1 MAYNPKEI
9 EAKWQNAWEATDLYK
24 YDENSD
30 KERFYSL
37 VMFPY
42 PSRNLHMGHMR
53 VYTISDVISRHKRM
67 LGYNVLNPMGFDAFG
82 LPAENAAIERGV
94 HPAEWT
100 DSNIAYMRDHQL
112 KRMGTSYDWTREVI
126 SCHEDYY
133 KWTQYLFLKLYEQGL
148 VYQKEAPVNW
158 CPECNTVLANEQVE
172 DGMCWRH
179 GDTEVKKRM
188 MKQWFLKITAYADE
202 LLEDLDKLE
211 DWPNSVK
218 IMQKNWIG
226 KSFGAEIDF
235 ALSLRGVEDRACP
248 EERSDV
254 GMAIQSETY
263 GSRRDARDDNK
274 ITVFTT
280 RPDTIYGVTYMVLAP
295 EHKLVSKLV
304 TAEQKEAVEKYKA
317 DTAGKTEIERTAEGR
332 EKTGV
337 FTGAYCVNPY
347 TGDEVPIWIADYAL
361 VDYGTGAVMAVPAH
375 DQRDYE
381 FAKTFDLPVRTVIE
395 RHCEEGQSPDVAI
408 QPENSGSRRFA
419 RDDKA
424 YTEPGTL
431 VNSQQFD
438 GIDNETAKKKIVE
451 FGSESG
457 FSRQVTNYRLRDWLI
472 SRQRYWGCP
481 IPLVETEDGELVK
494 IPYENLPVA
503 LPLDIDFAEAKSKGG
518 SVLENTPNWYNV
530 TLPDGRKAKRI
541 TDTLDTF
548 LCSSWYFLRYPD
560 ALNTEKPFDADK
572 VFPVDQ
578 YVGGVEHA
586 ILHLLYSR
594 FFTKAL
600 RDCGML
606 NFDEPFTKLLSQG
619 MVVKYSE
626 KEKKITKM
634 SKSKGNVVGTDDFF
648 DQYGADAARLFIL
661 FAAPVEAEVEW
672 VEEGAQGQ
680 YRFIGRIWRLFEEL
694 APSLNRH
701 PGDSVSHP
709 ERSEGSLCFDLKL
722 DFKSLSKENQELVRA
737 FHNSLKSITHDLDPK
752 RNGFN
757 TSIARMSEF
766 INALQKYVNEHDSY
780 SDEDSACLRHC
791 LFNFLKMMAPFTP
804 HLAEELWYQ
813 YVIRKEPKEN
823 MENSIHR
830 QSWPVFEQSYL
841 ETDTYNLVLQLK
853 GKKVDVIEVSKTL
866 SKVEI
871 EKLALDNDKMKNR
884 LEGLD
889 IKKVIVVPNKLVNV
903 VAV

>member
-1 MAYNPKEI
+1 MNSTYNPKEI
-9 EAKWQNAWEATDLYK
+9 EAKWQKIWDNTDLYK
-24 YDENSD
+24 YDEESS

-42 PSRNLHMGHMR
+42 PSGNLHMGHMR

-94 HPAEWT
+94 HPHDWT
-100 DSNIAYMRDHQL
+100 ESNIAYMRDHQL

-126 SCHEDYY
+126 SCREDYY
-133 KWTQYLFLKLYEQGL
+133 KWTQYLFLKLYDKGL

-158 CPECNTVLANEQVE
+158 CPDCNTVLANEQVE

-179 GDTEVKKRM
+179 TQTEVKKRM

-202 LLEDLDKLE
+202 LLADLEMLE
-211 DWPNSVK
+211 HWPNSVK

-226 KSFGAEIDF
+226 KSYGAEIDF
-235 ALSLRGVEDRACP
+235 KSGDEV
-248 EERSDV
+248 
-254 GMAIQSETY
+254 
-263 GSRRDARDDNK
+263 

-295 EHKLVSKLV
+295 EHKLVSKLT
-304 TAEQKEAVEKYKA
+304 TAEQKDEVEKYIE
-317 DTAGKTEIERTAEGR
+317 DTATKTEIERTAEGR

-337 FTGAYCVNPY
+337 FTGAYCINPF
-347 TGDEVPIWIADYAL
+347 TGLEVPVWVADYAL

-381 FAKTFDLPVRTVIE
+381 FAKSFGLPIKTVIASP
-395 RHCEEGQSPDVAI
+395 EGVAI
-408 QPENSGSRRFA
+408 TSNT
-419 RDDKA
+419 A

-438 GIDNETAKKKIVE
+438 AIDNETAKSKIVE
-451 FGSESG
+451 YGASQG
-457 FSRQVTNYRLRDWLI
+457 FARKVTNYRLRDWLI

-481 IPLVETEDGELVK
+481 IPLCETEDGDLVK
-494 IPYENLPVA
+494 VPYDQLPVS
-503 LPLDIDFAEAKSKGG
+503 LPLDIDFAKAKSEGG
-518 SVLENTPNWYNV
+518 SVLANKPDWYNV

-541 TDTLDTF
+541 TDTMDTF
-548 LCSSWYFLRYPD
+548 ICSSWYFLRYPD
-560 ALNTEKPFDADK
+560 SLNSNLPFENSK

-606 NFDEPFTKLLSQG
+606 DFAEPFDRLLSQG

-626 KEKKITKM
+626 KEGKITKM

-648 DQYGADAARLFIL
+648 NEYGADAARLFIL

-672 VEEGAQGQ
+672 VDEGAQGQ
-680 YRFIGRIWRLFEEL
+680 FRFINRIWRLYESIGPL
-694 APSLNRH
+694 LR
-701 PGDSVSHP
+701 
-709 ERSEGSLCFDLKL
+709 LDLKEANLESL
-722 DFKSLSKENQELVRA
+722 DFKSLANYNQDLVRA
-737 FHNSLKSITHDLDPK
+737 FHKALKSITEDLDPN

-757 TSIARMSEF
+757 TSVARMSEF
-766 INALQKYVNEHDSY
+766 INALQKYSNEISEY
-780 SDEDSACLRHC
+780 NDEDRLCLTHVLRS
-791 LFNFLKMMAPFTP
+791 FLKMMAPFTP
-804 HLAEELWYQ
+804 HLAEELWYR
-813 YVIRKEPKEN
+813 YILKKDIDEKLI
-823 MENSIHR
+823 NSIHR
-830 QSWPVFEQSYL
+830 EAWPKFNQEYI
-841 ETDTYNLVLQLK
+841 ETNSINLVLQLK
-853 GKKVDVIEVSKTL
+853 GKKIDMIEVAKGL
-866 SKVEI
+866 PNEEL
-871 EKLALDNDKMKNR
+871 EKFALENDKMKKR
-884 LEGLD
+884 LEGLS

>member
-1 MAYNPKEI
+1 MNSTYNPKEI
-9 EAKWQNAWEATDLYK
+9 EAKWQKIWDKTDLYK
-24 YDENSD
+24 YDEESS

-42 PSRNLHMGHMR
+42 PSGNLHMGHMR

-94 HPAEWT
+94 HPHDWT
-100 DSNIAYMRDHQL
+100 ESNIAYMRDHQL

-126 SCHEDYY
+126 SCREDYY
-133 KWTQYLFLKLYEQGL
+133 KWTQYLFLKLYDKGL

-158 CPECNTVLANEQVE
+158 CPDCNTVLANEQVE

-179 GDTEVKKRM
+179 TQTEVKKRM

-202 LLEDLDKLE
+202 LLADLEKLE
-211 DWPNSVK
+211 HWPNSVK

-226 KSFGAEIDF
+226 KSYGAEIDF
-235 ALSLRGVEDRACP
+235 KSGDEV
-248 EERSDV
+248 
-254 GMAIQSETY
+254 
-263 GSRRDARDDNK
+263 

-295 EHKLVSKLV
+295 EHKLVSKLT
-304 TAEQKEAVEKYKA
+304 TAEQKDEVEKYIE
-317 DTAGKTEIERTAEGR
+317 DTATKTEIERTAEGR

-337 FTGAYCVNPY
+337 FTGAYCINPF
-347 TGDEVPIWIADYAL
+347 TGLEVPVWVADYAL

-381 FAKTFDLPVRTVIE
+381 FAKSFGLPLKTVIA
-395 RHCEEGQSPDVAI
+395 SPDGVAI
-408 QPENSGSRRFA
+408 QSNT
-419 RDDKA
+419 A

-431 VNSQQFD
+431 VNSKQFD
-438 GIDNETAKKKIVE
+438 GIDNETAKSKIIE
-451 FGSESG
+451 YGASQG
-457 FSRQVTNYRLRDWLI
+457 FARKVTNYRLRDWLI

-481 IPLVETEDGELVK
+481 IPLCETEDGDLVK
-494 IPYENLPVA
+494 VPYDQLPVG
-503 LPLDIDFAEAKSKGG
+503 LPLDIDFAKAKSEGG
-518 SVLENTPNWYNV
+518 SVLANKPDWYNV

-541 TDTLDTF
+541 TDTMDTF
-548 LCSSWYFLRYPD
+548 ICSSWYFLRYPD
-560 ALNTEKPFDADK
+560 ALNSNLPFENSK

-606 NFDEPFTKLLSQG
+606 DFAEPFDRLLSQG

-626 KEKKITKM
+626 KEGKITKM

-648 DQYGADAARLFIL
+648 DEYGADAARLFIL

-672 VEEGAQGQ
+672 VDEGAQGQ
-680 YRFIGRIWRLFEEL
+680 FRFINRIWRLYESIG
-694 APSLNRH
+694 PSLR
-701 PGDSVSHP
+701 
-709 ERSEGSLCFDLKL
+709 LDLKEADLESL
-722 DFKSLSKENQELVRA
+722 DFKSLANYNQDLVRA
-737 FHNSLKSITHDLDPK
+737 FHKALKSITEDLDPN
-752 RNGFN
+752 RNGLN
-757 TSIARMSEF
+757 TSVARMSEF
-766 INALQKYVNEHDSY
+766 INALQKYSNEISEY
-780 SDEDSACLRHC
+780 NDEDRLCLTHVLRS
-791 LFNFLKMMAPFTP
+791 FLKMMAPFTP
-804 HLAEELWYQ
+804 HLAEELWYR
-813 YVIRKEPKEN
+813 YILKEDPDEKLI
-823 MENSIHR
+823 NSIHR
-830 QSWPVFEQSYL
+830 EDWPKFNQEYI
-841 ETDTYNLVLQLK
+841 ETNSINLVLQLK
-853 GKKVDVIEVSKTL
+853 GKKIDMIEVAKGL
-866 SKVEI
+866 PNEEL
-871 EKLALDNDKMKNR
+871 EKFALENDKMKKR
-884 LEGLD
+884 LEGLS